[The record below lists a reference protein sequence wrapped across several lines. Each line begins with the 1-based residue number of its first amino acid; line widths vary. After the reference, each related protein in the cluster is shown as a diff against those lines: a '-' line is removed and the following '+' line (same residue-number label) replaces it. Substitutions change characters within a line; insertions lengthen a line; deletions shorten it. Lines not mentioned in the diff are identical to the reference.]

1 MNNIINNMY
10 ISELETY
17 FLDLGEKK
25 FRAKQLFEAIHKQKI
40 KNLDKLTTFSQ
51 DLKDKI
57 NNSSEIYGV
66 KKVLELKS
74 KLDETKKY
82 LFELH
87 DENVI
92 ESVLMKYKY
101 GYTVCISTQVG
112 CKMGC
117 AFCASTKKGLI
128 RNLYAS
134 EMLDEI
140 YEIERLNDINVSN
153 IVLMGS
159 GEALDNFDE
168 LIRFIELIS
177 AKEGKNLSKRN
188 ITISTCGLADK
199 ILKLAEYDYPI
210 TLTISLHNADE
221 EERKKIMPITR
232 KYPFDELIPALKEYQ
247 SKINKRISFEYV
259 LIDGLNDSYQSAL
272 DIKNL
277 LKDIKSHINLIPL
290 NKIKEYDEEPSTSEN
305 INKFKKYLED
315 FGFNVTIRRELG
327 ADINASCGQLRN
339 NYLEQ

>member
-1 MNNIINNMY
+1 MY
-10 ISELETY
+10 ISELEEY
-17 FLDLGEKK
+17 FLELGEKK

-40 KNLDKLTTFSQ
+40 KNIEDISTFSQ
-51 DLKDKI
+51 DLKEKLI
-57 NNSSEIYGV
+57 TSSEIYGV

-74 KLDETKKY
+74 KLDETRKY
-82 LFELH
+82 LFELY
-87 DENVI
+87 DGNVI

-117 AFCASTKKGLI
+117 AFCASTKKGFI

-153 IVLMGS
+153 VVLMGS

-188 ITISTCGLADK
+188 ITVSTCGLADK

-221 EERKKIMPITR
+221 EERKKIMPIT
-232 KYPFDELIPALKEYQ
+232 KSYPFDKLVPALKEYQ
-247 SKINKRISFEYV
+247 AKINKRISFEYV

-305 INKFKKYLED
+305 IMKFKKYLED
-315 FGFNVTIRRELG
+315 FGFNVTVRRELG

>member
-1 MNNIINNMY
+1 MY

-17 FLDLGEKK
+17 FLELGEKK

-40 KNLDKLTTFSQ
+40 KNIEDISTFSQ
-51 DLKDKI
+51 DLKEKLI
-57 NNSSEIYGV
+57 TSSEIYGV

-74 KLDETKKY
+74 KLDDTRKY
-82 LFELH
+82 LFELY
-87 DENVI
+87 DGNVI

-117 AFCASTKKGLI
+117 AFCASTKKGFI
-128 RNLYAS
+128 RNLYAC
-134 EMLDEI
+134 EMRDEI
-140 YEIERLNDINVSN
+140 YEIERLNGINVSN
-153 IVLMGS
+153 VVLMGS

-188 ITISTCGLADK
+188 ITVSTCGLADK

-221 EERKKIMPITR
+221 EERKKIMPIT
-232 KYPFDELIPALKEYQ
+232 KSYPFDKLVPALKEYQ
-247 SKINKRISFEYV
+247 AKINKRISFEYV

-305 INKFKKYLED
+305 IMKFKKYLED
-315 FGFNVTIRRELG
+315 FGFNVTVRRELG

>member
-1 MNNIINNMY
+1 MY

-247 SKINKRISFEYV
+247 AKINKRISFEYV

-290 NKIKEYDEEPSTSEN
+290 NEIKEYDEEPSTSEN

>member
-51 DLKDKI
+51 DLKYKI

-247 SKINKRISFEYV
+247 AKINKRISFEYV

-290 NKIKEYDEEPSTSEN
+290 NKIKEYDEKPSTSEN

>member
-10 ISELETY
+10 ISELEEY

-221 EERKKIMPITR
+221 EDRKKIMPITR

-247 SKINKRISFEYV
+247 AKINKRISFEYV

>member
-1 MNNIINNMY
+1 MY
-10 ISELETY
+10 ISELEEY
-17 FLDLGEKK
+17 FLELGEKK

-40 KNLDKLTTFSQ
+40 KNIEDISTFSQ
-51 DLKDKI
+51 DLKEKLI
-57 NNSSEIYGV
+57 TSSEIYGV

-74 KLDETKKY
+74 KLDDTRKY

-87 DENVI
+87 DGNVI

-117 AFCASTKKGLI
+117 AFCASTKKGFI
-128 RNLYAS
+128 RNLYAC

-153 IVLMGS
+153 VVLMGS

-188 ITISTCGLADK
+188 ITVSTCGLADK

-221 EERKKIMPITR
+221 EERKKIMPIT
-232 KYPFDELIPALKEYQ
+232 KSYPFDKLVPALKEYQ
-247 SKINKRISFEYV
+247 ARINKRISFEYV

-305 INKFKKYLED
+305 IMKFKKYLED
-315 FGFNVTIRRELG
+315 FGFNVTVRRELG

>member
-1 MNNIINNMY
+1 MY
-10 ISELETY
+10 ISELEEY
-17 FLDLGEKK
+17 FLELGEKK

-40 KNLDKLTTFSQ
+40 KNIEDISTFSQ
-51 DLKDKI
+51 DLKEKLI
-57 NNSSEIYGV
+57 TRSEIYGV

-74 KLDETKKY
+74 KLDDTRKY

-87 DENVI
+87 DGNVI

-117 AFCASTKKGLI
+117 AFCASTKKGFI

-153 IVLMGS
+153 VVLMGS

-168 LIRFIELIS
+168 LIRFVELIS

-188 ITISTCGLADK
+188 ITVSTCGLADK

-221 EERKKIMPITR
+221 EERKKIMPIT
-232 KYPFDELIPALKEYQ
+232 KSYPFDKLVPALKEYQ
-247 SKINKRISFEYV
+247 AKINKRISFEYV

-305 INKFKKYLED
+305 IMKFKKYLED
-315 FGFNVTIRRELG
+315 FGFNVTVRRELG

>member
-1 MNNIINNMY
+1 MY

-247 SKINKRISFEYV
+247 AKINKRISFEYV

-290 NKIKEYDEEPSTSEN
+290 NKIKEYDEKPSTSEN

>member
-1 MNNIINNMY
+1 
-10 ISELETY
+10 
-17 FLDLGEKK
+17 
-25 FRAKQLFEAIHKQKI
+25 
-40 KNLDKLTTFSQ
+40 
-51 DLKDKI
+51 
-57 NNSSEIYGV
+57 
-66 KKVLELKS
+66 
-74 KLDETKKY
+74 
-82 LFELH
+82 
-87 DENVI
+87 
-92 ESVLMKYKY
+92 MKYKY

-140 YEIERLNDINVSN
+140 YEIERLNNINVSN

-199 ILKLAEYDYPI
+199 ILKLAEYNYPV

-232 KYPFDELIPALKEYQ
+232 KYPFKDLVPALKEYQ
-247 SKINKRISFEYV
+247 ARINKRISFEYV
-259 LIDGLNDSYQSAL
+259 LIDGLNDSYKAAL
-272 DIKNL
+272 DIKKL

-315 FGFNVTIRRELG
+315 FGFNVTVRRELG

>member
-1 MNNIINNMY
+1 MTKIINNMY
-10 ISELETY
+10 ISELEEY
-17 FLDLGEKK
+17 FLELGEKK

-40 KNLDKLTTFSQ
+40 KNIEDISTFSQ
-51 DLKDKI
+51 DLKVKLI
-57 NNSSEIYGV
+57 TSSEIYGV

-74 KLDETKKY
+74 KLDDTRKY

-87 DENVI
+87 DESVI

-117 AFCASTKKGLI
+117 AFCASTKKGFI
-128 RNLYAS
+128 RNLYAC

-153 IVLMGS
+153 VVLMGS

-188 ITISTCGLADK
+188 VTVSTCGLADK

-221 EERKKIMPITR
+221 EERKKIMPIT
-232 KYPFDELIPALKEYQ
+232 KSYPFDKLVPALKEYQ
-247 SKINKRISFEYV
+247 AKINKRISFEYV

-305 INKFKKYLED
+305 IMKFKKYLED
-315 FGFNVTIRRELG
+315 FGFNVTVRRELG

>member
-1 MNNIINNMY
+1 MY
-10 ISELETY
+10 ISELEEY
-17 FLDLGEKK
+17 FLELGEKK

-40 KNLDKLTTFSQ
+40 KNIEDISTFSQ
-51 DLKDKI
+51 YLKEKLI
-57 NNSSEIYGV
+57 TSSEIYGV

-74 KLDETKKY
+74 KLDDTKKY

-87 DENVI
+87 DGNVI

-117 AFCASTKKGLI
+117 AFCASTKKGFI
-128 RNLYAS
+128 RNLYAC

-153 IVLMGS
+153 VVLMGS

-188 ITISTCGLADK
+188 ITVSTCGLADK

-221 EERKKIMPITR
+221 EERRNIMPIT
-232 KYPFDELIPALKEYQ
+232 KSYPFDKLVPALKEYQ
-247 SKINKRISFEYV
+247 AKINKRISFEYV

-305 INKFKKYLED
+305 IMKFKKYLED
-315 FGFNVTIRRELG
+315 FGFNVTVRRELG

>member
-140 YEIERLNDINVSN
+140 YEIERLNDIIVSN

-232 KYPFDELIPALKEYQ
+232 KYPFDELITALKEYQ
-247 SKINKRISFEYV
+247 AKINKRISFEYV

-315 FGFNVTIRRELG
+315 FGFNVTVRRELG

>member
-1 MNNIINNMY
+1 MY

-140 YEIERLNDINVSN
+140 YEIERLNDIIVSN

-247 SKINKRISFEYV
+247 AKINKRISFEYV

>member
-1 MNNIINNMY
+1 MY
-10 ISELETY
+10 ISELEEY
-17 FLDLGEKK
+17 FLELGEKK

-40 KNLDKLTTFSQ
+40 KNIEDVSTFSQ
-51 DLKDKI
+51 DLKEKLI
-57 NNSSEIYGV
+57 TSSEIYGV

-74 KLDETKKY
+74 KLDDTKKY
-82 LFELH
+82 LFELY
-87 DENVI
+87 DGNVI

-117 AFCASTKKGLI
+117 AFCASTKKGFI

-153 IVLMGS
+153 VVLMGS
-159 GEALDNFDE
+159 GEAFDNFDE

-188 ITISTCGLADK
+188 ITVSTCGLADK

-221 EERKKIMPITR
+221 EERKKIMPIT
-232 KYPFDELIPALKEYQ
+232 KSYPFDKLVPALKEYQ
-247 SKINKRISFEYV
+247 AKINKRISFEYV

-305 INKFKKYLED
+305 IMKFKKYLED
-315 FGFNVTIRRELG
+315 FGFNVTVRRELG

>member
-188 ITISTCGLADK
+188 ITISTCGIADK

-247 SKINKRISFEYV
+247 AKINKRISFEYV

>member
-10 ISELETY
+10 ISELEEY

-199 ILKLAEYDYPI
+199 ILKLAKYDYPI

-247 SKINKRISFEYV
+247 AKINKRISFEYV

>member
-140 YEIERLNDINVSN
+140 YEIERLNNINVSN

-247 SKINKRISFEYV
+247 AKINKRISFEYV
-259 LIDGLNDSYQSAL
+259 LIDGLNDSYKSAL

>member
-1 MNNIINNMY
+1 MY
-10 ISELETY
+10 ISELEEY
-17 FLDLGEKK
+17 FLELGEKK

-40 KNLDKLTTFSQ
+40 KNIEDISTFSQ
-51 DLKDKI
+51 DLKEKLI
-57 NNSSEIYGV
+57 NSSEIYGV

-74 KLDETKKY
+74 KLDDTKKY

-87 DENVI
+87 DGNVI

-117 AFCASTKKGLI
+117 AFCASTKKGFI
-128 RNLYAS
+128 RNLYAC

-153 IVLMGS
+153 VVLMGS

-188 ITISTCGLADK
+188 ITVSTCGLADK

-221 EERKKIMPITR
+221 EERKKIMPIT
-232 KYPFDELIPALKEYQ
+232 KSYPFDKLVPALKEYQ
-247 SKINKRISFEYV
+247 AKINKRISFEYV

-305 INKFKKYLED
+305 IMKFKKYLED
-315 FGFNVTIRRELG
+315 FGFNVTVRRELG

>member
-1 MNNIINNMY
+1 MY
-10 ISELETY
+10 ISELEEY
-17 FLDLGEKK
+17 FLELGEKK

-40 KNLDKLTTFSQ
+40 KNIEDISTFSQ
-51 DLKDKI
+51 DLKEKLI
-57 NNSSEIYGV
+57 NGSEIYGV

-74 KLDETKKY
+74 KLDDTRKY

-87 DENVI
+87 DGNVI

-117 AFCASTKKGLI
+117 AFCASTKKGFI
-128 RNLYAS
+128 RNLYAC

-153 IVLMGS
+153 VVLMGS

-188 ITISTCGLADK
+188 ITVSTCGLADK

-221 EERKKIMPITR
+221 EERKKIMPIT
-232 KYPFDELIPALKEYQ
+232 KSYPFDKLVPALKEYQ
-247 SKINKRISFEYV
+247 AKINKRISFEYV

-305 INKFKKYLED
+305 IMKFKKYLED
-315 FGFNVTIRRELG
+315 FGFNVTVRRELG

>member
-1 MNNIINNMY
+1 MY

-17 FLDLGEKK
+17 FLELGEKK

-40 KNLDKLTTFSQ
+40 KNIEDISTFSQ
-51 DLKDKI
+51 DLKEKLI
-57 NNSSEIYGV
+57 TSSEIYGV

-74 KLDETKKY
+74 KLDDTRKY

-87 DENVI
+87 DGNVI

-117 AFCASTKKGLI
+117 AFCASTKKGFI

-153 IVLMGS
+153 VVLMGS

-177 AKEGKNLSKRN
+177 VKEGKNLSKRN
-188 ITISTCGLADK
+188 ITVSTCGLADK

-221 EERKKIMPITR
+221 EERKKIMPIT
-232 KYPFDELIPALKEYQ
+232 KSYPFDKLVPALKEYQ
-247 SKINKRISFEYV
+247 AKINKRISFEYV

-305 INKFKKYLED
+305 IMKFKKYLED
-315 FGFNVTIRRELG
+315 FGFNVTVRRELG

>member
-1 MNNIINNMY
+1 MY

-232 KYPFDELIPALKEYQ
+232 KYPFEELIPALKEYQ
-247 SKINKRISFEYV
+247 AKINKRISFEYV

>member
-1 MNNIINNMY
+1 MY
-10 ISELETY
+10 ISELEEY
-17 FLDLGEKK
+17 FLELGEKK

-40 KNLDKLTTFSQ
+40 KNIEDISTFSQ
-51 DLKDKI
+51 DLKEKLI
-57 NNSSEIYGV
+57 TSSEIYGV

-74 KLDETKKY
+74 KLDDTRKY
-82 LFELH
+82 LFELY
-87 DENVI
+87 DGNVI

-117 AFCASTKKGLI
+117 AFCASTKKGFI
-128 RNLYAS
+128 RNLYAC

-153 IVLMGS
+153 VVLMGS

-188 ITISTCGLADK
+188 ITVSTCGLADK

-221 EERKKIMPITR
+221 EERKKIMPIT
-232 KYPFDELIPALKEYQ
+232 KSYHFDKLVPALKEYQ
-247 SKINKRISFEYV
+247 AKINKRISFEYV

-305 INKFKKYLED
+305 IMKFKKYLED
-315 FGFNVTIRRELG
+315 FGFNVTVRRELG

>member
-1 MNNIINNMY
+1 MY
-10 ISELETY
+10 ISELESY
-17 FLDLGEKK
+17 FLELGEKK
-25 FRAKQLFEAIHKQKI
+25 FRSKQLFEALHKQKI
-40 KNLDKLTTFSQ
+40 KSLDELTTFSK
-51 DLKDKI
+51 DLKEKI
-57 NNSSEIYGV
+57 AMSSEIYGV
-66 KKVLELKS
+66 QMVLELKS
-74 KLDETKKY
+74 KLDETRKY

-87 DENVI
+87 DGNVI

-140 YEIERLNDINVSN
+140 YEIERLNNINVSN

-199 ILKLAEYDYPI
+199 ILKLAEYNYPV

-232 KYPFDELIPALKEYQ
+232 KYPFKDLVPALKEYQ
-247 SKINKRISFEYV
+247 ARINKRISFEYV
-259 LIDGLNDSYQSAL
+259 LIDGLNDSYKSAL

-315 FGFNVTIRRELG
+315 FGFNVTVRRELG

>member
-40 KNLDKLTTFSQ
+40 KKLDKLTTFSQ

-247 SKINKRISFEYV
+247 AKINKRISFEYV

>member
-232 KYPFDELIPALKEYQ
+232 KYPFDELITALKEYQ
-247 SKINKRISFEYV
+247 AKINKRISFEYV

-305 INKFKKYLED
+305 IMKFKKYLED
-315 FGFNVTIRRELG
+315 FGFNVTVRRELG

>member
-1 MNNIINNMY
+1 MY

-57 NNSSEIYGV
+57 NNSSEIYGA

-247 SKINKRISFEYV
+247 AKINKRISFEYV

>member
-1 MNNIINNMY
+1 MKNIINNMY

-221 EERKKIMPITR
+221 KERKKIMPITR

-247 SKINKRISFEYV
+247 AKINKRISFEYV

>member
-1 MNNIINNMY
+1 MY

-17 FLDLGEKK
+17 FLELGEKK

-40 KNLDKLTTFSQ
+40 KNIEDISTFSQ
-51 DLKDKI
+51 DLKEKLI
-57 NNSSEIYGV
+57 TSSEIYGV

-74 KLDETKKY
+74 KLDDTRKY

-87 DENVI
+87 DGNVI

-117 AFCASTKKGLI
+117 AFCASTKKGFI
-128 RNLYAS
+128 RNLYAC

-153 IVLMGS
+153 VVLMGS

-188 ITISTCGLADK
+188 ITVSTCGLADK

-221 EERKKIMPITR
+221 EERKKIMPIT
-232 KYPFDELIPALKEYQ
+232 KSYHFDKLVPALKEYQ
-247 SKINKRISFEYV
+247 AKINKRISFEYV

-290 NKIKEYDEEPSTSEN
+290 NKIKEYDEEPSSSEN
-305 INKFKKYLED
+305 IMKFRKYLED
-315 FGFNVTIRRELG
+315 FGFNVTVRRELG

>member
-1 MNNIINNMY
+1 MY
-10 ISELETY
+10 ISELEEY

-247 SKINKRISFEYV
+247 AKINKRISFEYV

>member
-17 FLDLGEKK
+17 FLDFGEKK

-140 YEIERLNDINVSN
+140 YEIERLNDIIVSN

-247 SKINKRISFEYV
+247 AKINKRISFEYV

>member
-1 MNNIINNMY
+1 MY
-10 ISELETY
+10 ISELEEY
-17 FLDLGEKK
+17 FLELGEKK

-40 KNLDKLTTFSQ
+40 KNIEDISTFSQ
-51 DLKDKI
+51 DLKEKLI
-57 NNSSEIYGV
+57 TSSEIYGV

-74 KLDETKKY
+74 KLDDTKKY
-82 LFELH
+82 LFELY
-87 DENVI
+87 DGNVI

-117 AFCASTKKGLI
+117 AFCASTKKGFI

-153 IVLMGS
+153 VVLMGS

-188 ITISTCGLADK
+188 ITVSTCGLADK

-221 EERKKIMPITR
+221 EERRNIMPIT
-232 KYPFDELIPALKEYQ
+232 KSYPFDKLVPALKEYQ
-247 SKINKRISFEYV
+247 AKINKRISFEYV

-305 INKFKKYLED
+305 IMKFKKYLED
-315 FGFNVTIRRELG
+315 FGFNVTVRRELG

>member
-1 MNNIINNMY
+1 MY
-10 ISELETY
+10 ISELEEY
-17 FLDLGEKK
+17 FLELGEKK

-40 KNLDKLTTFSQ
+40 KNIEDISTFSQ
-51 DLKDKI
+51 DLKEKLI
-57 NNSSEIYGV
+57 TSSEIYGV

-74 KLDETKKY
+74 KLDDTRKY
-82 LFELH
+82 LFELR
-87 DENVI
+87 DGNVI

-117 AFCASTKKGLI
+117 AFCASTKKGFI
-128 RNLYAS
+128 RNLYAC

-153 IVLMGS
+153 VVLMGS

-188 ITISTCGLADK
+188 ITVSTCGLADK

-221 EERKKIMPITR
+221 EERKKIMPIT
-232 KYPFDELIPALKEYQ
+232 KSYPFDKLVPALKEYQ
-247 SKINKRISFEYV
+247 AKINKRISFEYV

-305 INKFKKYLED
+305 IMKFKKYLED
-315 FGFNVTIRRELG
+315 FGFNVTVRRELG

>member
-1 MNNIINNMY
+1 MY
-10 ISELETY
+10 ISELEEY
-17 FLDLGEKK
+17 FLELGEKK

-40 KNLDKLTTFSQ
+40 KDVEDISTFSQ
-51 DLKDKI
+51 DLKEKLI
-57 NNSSEIYGV
+57 TSSEIYGV

-82 LFELH
+82 LFELY
-87 DENVI
+87 DGNVI

-117 AFCASTKKGLI
+117 AFCASTKKGFI

-153 IVLMGS
+153 VVLMGS

-188 ITISTCGLADK
+188 ITVSTCGLADK
-199 ILKLAEYDYPI
+199 IVKLAEYNYPI

-221 EERKKIMPITR
+221 EERKKIMPIT
-232 KYPFDELIPALKEYQ
+232 KSYPFDKLVPALKEYQ
-247 SKINKRISFEYV
+247 AKINKRISFEYV

-290 NKIKEYDEEPSTSEN
+290 NKIKEYDEEPSSSEN
-305 INKFKKYLED
+305 IMKFKKYLED
-315 FGFNVTIRRELG
+315 FGFNVTVRRELG

>member
-1 MNNIINNMY
+1 MY
-10 ISELETY
+10 ISELEEY
-17 FLDLGEKK
+17 FLELGEKK

-40 KNLDKLTTFSQ
+40 KNIEDISTFSQ
-51 DLKDKI
+51 DLKEKLI
-57 NNSSEIYGV
+57 TSSEIYGV

-74 KLDETKKY
+74 KLDDTRKY

-87 DENVI
+87 DESVI

-101 GYTVCISTQVG
+101 GYTVCISIQVG

-117 AFCASTKKGLI
+117 AFCASTKKGFI
-128 RNLYAS
+128 RNLYAC

-153 IVLMGS
+153 VVLMGS

-188 ITISTCGLADK
+188 VTVSTCGLADK

-221 EERKKIMPITR
+221 EERKKIMPIT
-232 KYPFDELIPALKEYQ
+232 KSYPFDKLVPALKEYQ
-247 SKINKRISFEYV
+247 AKINKRISFEYV

-305 INKFKKYLED
+305 IMKFKKYLED
-315 FGFNVTIRRELG
+315 FGFNVTVRRELG

>member
-1 MNNIINNMY
+1 MY
-10 ISELETY
+10 ISELESY
-17 FLDLGEKK
+17 FLELGEKK
-25 FRAKQLFEAIHKQKI
+25 FRAKQLFEALHKQKI
-40 KNLDKLTTFSQ
+40 KSLDELTTFSK
-51 DLKDKI
+51 DLKEKI
-57 NNSSEIYGV
+57 AMSSEIYGV
-66 KKVLELKS
+66 HKVLELKS
-74 KLDETKKY
+74 NLDETRKY

-87 DENVI
+87 DGNVI

-140 YEIERLNDINVSN
+140 YEIERLNNINVSN

-199 ILKLAEYDYPI
+199 ILKLAEYNYPV

-232 KYPFDELIPALKEYQ
+232 KYPFKDLVPALKEYQ
-247 SKINKRISFEYV
+247 ARINKRISFEYV
-259 LIDGLNDSYQSAL
+259 LIDGLNDSYKAAL

-315 FGFNVTIRRELG
+315 FGFNVTVRRELG

>member
-1 MNNIINNMY
+1 MY
-10 ISELETY
+10 ISELEEY
-17 FLDLGEKK
+17 FLELGEKK

-40 KNLDKLTTFSQ
+40 KNIEDISTFSQ
-51 DLKDKI
+51 DLKEKLI
-57 NNSSEIYGV
+57 TSSEIYGV

-82 LFELH
+82 LFELY
-87 DENVI
+87 DGNVI

-117 AFCASTKKGLI
+117 VFCASTKKGFI

-134 EMLDEI
+134 EMIDEI

-153 IVLMGS
+153 VVLMGS

-188 ITISTCGLADK
+188 ITVSTCGLADK
-199 ILKLAEYDYPI
+199 IVKLAEYDYPI

-221 EERKKIMPITR
+221 EERKKIMPIT
-232 KYPFDELIPALKEYQ
+232 KSYPFDKLVPALKEYQ
-247 SKINKRISFEYV
+247 AKINKRISFEYV

-290 NKIKEYDEEPSTSEN
+290 NKIKEYDEEPSSSEN
-305 INKFKKYLED
+305 IMKFKKYLED

-327 ADINASCGQLRN
+327 VDINASCGQLRN

>member
-1 MNNIINNMY
+1 MY
-10 ISELETY
+10 ISELEEY
-17 FLDLGEKK
+17 FLELGEKK

-40 KNLDKLTTFSQ
+40 KNIENISTFSQ
-51 DLKDKI
+51 DLKEKLI
-57 NNSSEIYGV
+57 TSSEIYGV

-74 KLDETKKY
+74 KLDDTRKY

-87 DENVI
+87 DGNVI

-117 AFCASTKKGLI
+117 AFCASTKKGFI
-128 RNLYAS
+128 RNLYAC

-153 IVLMGS
+153 VVLMGS

-188 ITISTCGLADK
+188 ITVSTCGLADK

-221 EERKKIMPITR
+221 EERKKIMPIT
-232 KYPFDELIPALKEYQ
+232 KSYPFDKLVPALKEYQ
-247 SKINKRISFEYV
+247 AKINKRISFEYV

-305 INKFKKYLED
+305 IMKFKKYLED
-315 FGFNVTIRRELG
+315 FGFNVTVRRELG

>member
-1 MNNIINNMY
+1 MY
-10 ISELETY
+10 ISELEEY
-17 FLDLGEKK
+17 FLELGEKK

-40 KNLDKLTTFSQ
+40 KNIEDISTFSQ
-51 DLKDKI
+51 DLKEKLI
-57 NNSSEIYGV
+57 TSSEIYGV

-74 KLDETKKY
+74 KLDDTRKY

-87 DENVI
+87 DGNVI

-117 AFCASTKKGLI
+117 AFCASTKKGFI
-128 RNLYAS
+128 RNLYAC

-153 IVLMGS
+153 VVLMGS

-188 ITISTCGLADK
+188 ITVSTCGLADK

-221 EERKKIMPITR
+221 EERKKIMPIT
-232 KYPFDELIPALKEYQ
+232 KSYPFDKLVPALKEYQ
-247 SKINKRISFEYV
+247 AKINKRISFEYV

-315 FGFNVTIRRELG
+315 FGFNVTVRRELG